1 MTLHTLSTEL
11 LLPRPRDVVFPFFAN
26 ARNLETITPPWVQ
39 FQILT
44 PGAIEMRPGALI
56 DYRIR
61 IHGIPVRWRTEIT
74 VWEPPYRF
82 VDVQRRGPYRRWVHT
97 HSFEEHPDGTRCLD
111 HVEYAVWGGALIHR
125 LFVQRDV
132 QRIFQ
137 YRTEVLNR
145 LFPK

>member
-39 FQILT
+39 FEILT
-44 PGAIEMRPGALI
+44 PGDIEMRPGALI

-97 HSFEEHPDGTRCLD
+97 HTFEEHPDGTRCLD
-111 HVEYAVWGGALIHR
+111 HVEYAVWGGTLIHR
-125 LFVQRDV
+125 LFVRRDV